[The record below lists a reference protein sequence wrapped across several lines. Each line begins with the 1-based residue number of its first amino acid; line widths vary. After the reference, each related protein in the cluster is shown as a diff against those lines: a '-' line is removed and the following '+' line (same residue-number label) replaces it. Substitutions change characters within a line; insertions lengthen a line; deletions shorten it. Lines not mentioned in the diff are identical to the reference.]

1 MMLTDRQRMQIRR
14 SIGYKH
20 GFLPET
26 VSLES
31 IRNVPKSIVIEGGK
45 IEIEVDFSH
54 GSGYWGSET
63 FLFDPTDL
71 RKMPFLVRRAT

>member
-1 MMLTDRQRMQIRR
+1 MLTDRQRMQVRR
-14 SIGYKH
+14 AIGYKH

-54 GSGYWGSET
+54 PTGYWGSEI
-63 FLFDPTDL
+63 FIFDPTDL
-71 RKMPFLVRRAT
+71 RKMPFLVGSVTT

>member
-1 MMLTDRQRMQIRR
+1 MLTDRQRMQIRR

-20 GFLPET
+20 GFTPET
-26 VSLES
+26 ISLET
-31 IRNVPKSIVIEGGK
+31 IRNVPKSIVIEGGR

-54 GSGYWGSET
+54 KSGYWGSDV

-71 RKMPFLVRRAT
+71 RKIPLWVRRV

>member
-20 GFLPET
+20 GFLPGT
-26 VSLES
+26 VDLINIS
-31 IRNVPKSIVIEGGK
+31 NVPKSIVVEGGR

-54 GSGYWGSET
+54 RSGYWGSEI

-71 RKMPFLVRRAT
+71 RKMPFLIRSVT